1 MNDSDTTLQQLK
13 DLLKE
18 FRDKRDWEQFHD
30 PKNLAEA
37 ISIEAS
43 ELMEHFL
50 WKDKE
55 TIIQQLKED
64 RELREEVGEELADIF
79 AFVIHFANAT
89 NLDITSIIKDKV
101 QKADKKYPIE
111 KSKGNATKWDKL

>member
-1 MNDSDTTLQQLK
+1 MSDFDTTFQQIRE
-13 DLLKE
+13 LLKE
-18 FRDKRDWEQFHD
+18 FQQQRDWEQFHD

-55 TIIQQLKED
+55 KVIKELKGNK
-64 RELREEVGEELADIF
+64 ELREEVGDELADIF
-79 AFVIHFANAT
+79 AFAINFANTA
-89 NLDITSIIKDKV
+89 NFDISSIIKNKLE
-101 QKADKKYPIE
+101 KAKKKYPID
-111 KSKGNATKWDKL
+111 KAKGRAIKYNKL

>member
-1 MNDSDTTLQQLK
+1 MNRQRHRSLWILRKIFSPANRKRRRNLKLRAVQIFNFLMSDFDTTFQQIRE
-13 DLLKE
+13 LLKE
-18 FRDKRDWEQFHD
+18 FQQQRDWEQFHD

-55 TIIQQLKED
+55 
-64 RELREEVGEELADIF
+64 
-79 AFVIHFANAT
+79 
-89 NLDITSIIKDKV
+89 KV
-101 QKADKKYPIE
+101 
-111 KSKGNATKWDKL
+111 